1 MLAQRDLRELTDVDD
16 EGDINVDF
24 VSRHALALLKRTHT
38 SLETE
43 GGLQAQQM
51 FLLCENFLDVVK
63 DIIENLEGAE
73 TMDEDVRCCLEG
85 AVQQCRP
92 ERTA

>member
-1 MLAQRDLRELTDVDD
+1 
-16 EGDINVDF
+16 
-24 VSRHALALLKRTHT
+24 
-38 SLETE
+38 
-43 GGLQAQQM
+43 
-51 FLLCENFLDVVK
+51 VK